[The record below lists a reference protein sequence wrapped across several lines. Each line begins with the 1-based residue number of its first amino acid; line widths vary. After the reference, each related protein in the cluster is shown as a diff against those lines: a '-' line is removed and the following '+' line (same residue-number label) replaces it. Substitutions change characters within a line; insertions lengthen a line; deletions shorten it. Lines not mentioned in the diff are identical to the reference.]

1 MKTINALLTRMLGQY
16 LLTKEDLDFIAS
28 SKRSKIALKKIL
40 GYSKMAS
47 LIAIY
52 NDKRIMSMLK
62 QHKID
67 MFLFYHFVELLNNS
81 AHHFKF
87 ESTEE
92 SIDLKRSVEFINS
105 LDKEYLIYVSE
116 NLKVFFHEKELE
128 LKFYSL
134 LLGQ

>member
-28 SKRSKIALKKIL
+28 NKRSKIDLKKIL

-67 MFLFYHFVELLNNS
+67 MLLFYHFVELFNNS
-81 AHHFKF
+81 VGHFEF
-87 ESTEE
+87 STSEE
-92 SIDLKRSVEFINS
+92 SIDLKRCAEFINS
-105 LDKEYLIYVSE
+105 IDKEYLIYVSE
-116 NLKVFFHEKELE
+116 NLKPYFREKELE
-128 LKFYSL
+128 IKFYSL
-134 LLGQ
+134 LL